1 MLNRFSEWVN
11 SFSGGGAA
19 VPTQDSDFIATITA
33 LLVEAAMAD
42 GELDGDERSRILYL
56 LTNQL
61 ELEAVDAQ
69 TLLNE
74 AIAVHDTRTEI
85 HSLVRQI
92 RTDTEMEDRIIIL
105 EMIWMVVLADKQLDS
120 HESQL
125 MRRLAGLLY
134 IDDVQSGM
142 AAKRAQNRLGLAD

>member
-1 MLNRFSEWVN
+1 MLNQFSEWVKG
-11 SFSGGGAA
+11 FSDGDTA
-19 VPTQDSDFIATITA
+19 VPCEDEAFVNTITA
-33 LLVEAAMAD
+33 LLVEAGMAD
-42 GELDGDERSRILYL
+42 GDLDDAERDGILHL
-56 LTNQL
+56 LTEQL
-61 ELEAVDAQ
+61 ELVDDKAKSVFD
-69 TLLNE
+69 E
-74 AIAVHDTRTEI
+74 AIAAHDSRTEI

-92 RTDTEMEDRIIIL
+92 RTEPEMDDRIIIL

-142 AAKRAQNRLGLAD
+142 AAKRAQNRLDLAD

>member
-1 MLNRFSEWVN
+1 MTAVTVKKFADQIGVSEERLLQQLQNAGVL
-11 SFSGGGAA
+11 
-19 VPTQDSDFIATITA
+19 DKTI
-33 LLVEAAMAD
+33 
-42 GELDGDERSRILYL
+42 DGDLDDAERLGILHL
-56 LTNQL
+56 LTEQL
-61 ELEAVDAQ
+61 ELADDKAKS
-69 TLLNE
+69 LLDE
-74 AIAVHDTRTEI
+74 AIAAHDSRIEI

-92 RTDTEMEDRIIIL
+92 RTETEMDDRIIIL

>member
-1 MLNRFSEWVN
+1 MLNQFSEWVKG
-11 SFSGGGAA
+11 FSDGGTA
-19 VPTQDSDFIATITA
+19 VPCEDEAFVNAITA
-33 LLVEAAMAD
+33 LLVEAGMAD
-42 GELDGDERSRILYL
+42 GDLDDAERDGILRL
-56 LTNQL
+56 LTEQL
-61 ELEAVDAQ
+61 ELLDGKANS
-69 TLLNE
+69 LLDE
-74 AIAVHDTRTEI
+74 AIAAHDSRIEI

-92 RTDTEMEDRIIIL
+92 RTETEMDDRIIIL

-142 AAKRAQNRLGLAD
+142 AAKRAQNRLELAD

>member
-1 MLNRFSEWVN
+1 MLNRVSEWVKGFA
-11 SFSGGGAA
+11 SDEAI
-19 VPTQDSDFIATITA
+19 VPCEDAEFAATITA
-33 LLVEAAMAD
+33 LLVEAGMAD
-42 GELDGDERSRILYL
+42 GTLDERERSRILHL
-56 LTNQL
+56 MTEQL
-61 ELEAVDAQ
+61 ELDADIANARLDEAV
-69 TLLNE
+69 E
-74 AIAVHDTRTEI
+74 AHESRIEI
-85 HSLVRQI
+85 HSLIRQI
-92 RTDTEMEDRIIIL
+92 RSDTEMEDRIIIL

>member
-1 MLNRFSEWVN
+1 MLNQFSEWVKG
-11 SFSGGGAA
+11 FSAGGMA
-19 VPTQDSDFIATITA
+19 VPCEDEAFVTTITA
-33 LLVEAAMAD
+33 LLVEAGMAD
-42 GELDGDERSRILYL
+42 GDLDDAERDGILHL
-56 LTNQL
+56 LTEQL
-61 ELEAVDAQ
+61 ELADDKAKS
-69 TLLNE
+69 LLDE
-74 AIAVHDTRTEI
+74 AIAAHDSRIEI
-85 HSLVRQI
+85 HSRVRQI
-92 RTDTEMEDRIIIL
+92 RTEAEMDDRIIIL